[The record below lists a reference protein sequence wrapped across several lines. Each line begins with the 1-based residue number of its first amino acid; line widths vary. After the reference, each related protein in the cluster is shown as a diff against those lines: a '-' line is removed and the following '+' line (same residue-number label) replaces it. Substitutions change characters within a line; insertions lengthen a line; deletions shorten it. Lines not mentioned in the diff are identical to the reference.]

1 MLDIL
6 QSFDKNWQSSFIHH
20 SCIYYYMQKLKYS
33 LSNDSI
39 FRKYKGWLIGVFAV
53 SLVFFVA
60 GAFTILNF
68 GKDCKPNNFGAFYF
82 VGFVLGEMS
91 FFSALLQSLLFSAL
105 IFALAYL
112 CYLNKFLIILSCF
125 IFWYGCYIFS
135 INIFAFITVY
145 GFFNVFLLILLLVA
159 FALLYMA
166 VFSIVLFCYVDKRV
180 NHCDNNVWVWVVIL
194 CALSIIELVLITI
207 IKLFII
213 IIA

>member
-1 MLDIL
+1 
-6 QSFDKNWQSSFIHH
+6 
-20 SCIYYYMQKLKYS
+20 MQKLKFS

-39 FRKYKGWLIGVFAV
+39 FKRYKWWLIGLFAV

-60 GAFTILNF
+60 GAFTILSF

-82 VGFVLGEMS
+82 VGFVLDEMG
-91 FFSALLQSLLFSAL
+91 FFSALLQSVLFSAI

-112 CYLNKFLIILSCF
+112 TYLNRFLIILSCF

-145 GFFNVFLLILLLVA
+145 GFFNVFLLVLVLIA
-159 FALLYMA
+159 FALLYML
-166 VFSIVLFCYVDKRV
+166 VFSILLLCFVDKRL
-180 NHCDNNVWVWVVIL
+180 NKFDNSIWIWLIVLVALNIL
-194 CALSIIELVLITI
+194 EIILLSIT
-207 IKLFII
+207 KLFII